1 MAAALPAEDAAHFRA
16 FLDNP
21 TWDLAHALPVDGDL
35 RLELNAI
42 IANTAVPTIVHGGHQ
57 INVIPSEITLD
68 VDGRILP
75 GQDGEAFRADIQ
87 RLVGDDIE
95 VELVSGFN
103 GLEASPSSPFFDV
116 LATTVRRNAPGNAPD
131 SHTNDRRHRC
141 RSGTG
146 DSGLR
151 NFPLAGTGAAGALQ
165 QSGSR
170 S

>member
-1 MAAALPAEDAAHFRA
+1 MSKLAHTLQRIAAWEPPITVTGTVNTMLSTMAAALPAEDAAPFRA

-103 GLEASPSSPFFDV
+103 GLEASPSSPFSMCW
-116 LATTVRRNAPGNAPD
+116 RQQPPKC
-131 SHTNDRRHRC
+131 C
-141 RSGTG
+141 RQRT
-146 DSGLR
+146 
-151 NFPLAGTGAAGALQ
+151 
-165 QSGSR
+165 
-170 S
+170 